1 MPERAY
7 KKFFFRKLLL
17 FLILLVPQK
26 PFNYSDVHSREFGTT
41 SEDMLG
47 EHMREI
53 LQTRKKNYID
63 YVERPSKYE
72 PEPTEPLCMKRT
84 SKFMK
89 HEPNNRQFGDSTHT
103 AWETFQT
110 TMRSPFYQTVIR
122 GGSTGKF
129 RTTVGNRFKHLQETS
144 PLKSNGFPELNSPN
158 GKLNT
163 GRSKAE

>member
-1 MPERAY
+1 
-7 KKFFFRKLLL
+7 
-17 FLILLVPQK
+17 
-26 PFNYSDVHSREFGTT
+26 
-41 SEDMLG
+41 
-47 EHMREI
+47 MREI

-72 PEPTEPLCMKRT
+72 PEPTEPACMKRT
-84 SKFMK
+84 TKFFK

-129 RTTVGNRFKHLQETS
+129 RNTVGNKFKHLGS
-144 PLKSNGFPELNSPN
+144 PLKTNGFPELNSPN
-158 GKLNT
+158 AKLT
-163 GRSKAE
+163 MSGRKE